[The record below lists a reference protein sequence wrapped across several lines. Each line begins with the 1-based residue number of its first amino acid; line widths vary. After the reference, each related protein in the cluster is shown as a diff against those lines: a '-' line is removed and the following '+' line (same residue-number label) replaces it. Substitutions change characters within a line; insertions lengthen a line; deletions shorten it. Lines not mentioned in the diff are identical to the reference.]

1 MADMMTKVV
10 GATISLLVMVV
21 ILYLGPGIGE
31 NISEALPICATG
43 EFADSTTGADVW
55 TSSVGIVGVV
65 VLIIFVSYAIKAVM
79 GLKDRE

>member
-1 MADMMTKVV
+1 MVDMMTKVV

-31 NISEALPICATG
+31 NIAEALPINASG
-43 EFADSTTGADVW
+43 DFADATTGADVW

-65 VLIIFVSYAIKAVM
+65 ILIIFVSYAIKAVM
-79 GLKDRE
+79 SLKDKE